1 MSPEVRKFLEQ
12 ARVGHLATVDGQ
24 GRPSVV
30 PICFVVHKNQVFSVL
45 DEKPKRAD
53 VRRLKR
59 VRNLAENAYAAV
71 VVDRWDE
78 DWRWLAWVHMRGKA
92 RTEEPGDVQRLAVSL
107 LRAKYPQYREMNLDD
122 RPVIVV
128 DVEVVRTRGN
138 LG

>member
-1 MSPEVRKFLEQ
+1 MSPEIRKFLEQ

-24 GRPSVV
+24 GRPSVM
-30 PICFVVHKNQVFSVL
+30 PICFQVHKNQIYSVL

-53 VRRLKR
+53 VRRLQR
-59 VRNLAENAYAAV
+59 VRNIETNAYAAV

-92 RTEEPGDVQRLAVSL
+92 QTIEAGDTQRFAVNL
-107 LRAKYPQYREMNLDD
+107 LRAKYPQYRDMELDE

-128 DVEVVRTRGN
+128 DVDVIRTWGN
-138 LG
+138 LA

>member
-1 MSPEVRKFLEQ
+1 MSPEIRKFLEQ

-78 DWRWLAWVHMRGKA
+78 DWRWLAWVQMRGKA

-107 LRAKYPQYREMNLDD
+107 LRAKYPQYRTMNLED

-128 DVEVVRTRGN
+128 DVEIVRTWGN

>member
-1 MSPEVRKFLEQ
+1 MTPEIRKFLEQ

-78 DWRWLAWVHMRGKA
+78 DWRWLAWVHLRGKA

-107 LRAKYPQYREMNLDD
+107 LRAKYPQYREMNLED

-128 DVEVVRTRGN
+128 DVEVVRTWGN